1 MIWIK
6 SSLFI
11 LTIVT
16 VKFIFKFINDYGDRR
31 MDNMKELL
39 DFTDYLRIY
48 SCQMHMSYEE
58 IYLKYN
64 FSNENIRMVCNKLMD
79 EIENK
84 KNKSKY
90 IDYIE
95 ELLHTPDNFNKKF
108 IDILDYYGSTYSDVL
123 DAKLKFTIREM
134 EYSMKDY
141 ERQHI
146 DKKNLNNRISLLLGC
161 LAAVILI

>member
-6 SSLFI
+6 TALFI
-11 LTIVT
+11 FTIVT
-16 VKFIFKFINDYGDRR
+16 VKFIFKFINDYGDQC

-48 SCQMHMSYEE
+48 SCQMHMSFEE

-64 FSNENIRMVCNKLMD
+64 FSNENIRMVCNKLMT
-79 EIENK
+79 EIEGK
-84 KNKSKY
+84 KNKGRY
-90 IDYIE
+90 LDFIGE
-95 ELLHTPDNFNKKF
+95 QLHTPDDFNKKF

-123 DAKLKFTIREM
+123 DTKLKFTLREM
-134 EYSMKDY
+134 EYSMKNY

-146 DKKNLNNRISLLLGC
+146 EKKNLNNRISLLVGC

>member
-1 MIWIK
+1 MMWIK

-16 VKFIFKFINDYGDRR
+16 VRFIFKFINDYGDRR

-64 FSNENIRMVCNKLMD
+64 FRNENIRMVCNKLMN
-79 EIENK
+79 EMESK
-84 KNKSKY
+84 KNKGNY
-90 IDYIE
+90 LAFIE
-95 ELLHTPDNFNKKF
+95 ELLHTPDDFNKKF

-123 DAKLKFTIREM
+123 DVKLKFTIREM

-146 DKKNLNNRISLLLGC
+146 DKKNLNNRISILVGC

>member
-11 LTIVT
+11 LTIVS
-16 VKFIFKFINDYGDRR
+16 VRFIFKFINDYGDKR

-39 DFTDYLRIY
+39 AFTDYLRVY

-58 IYLKYN
+58 IYLKFN
-64 FSNENIRMVCNKLMD
+64 FSNENTRLVCSKLME
-79 EIENK
+79 EINGK
-84 KNKSKY
+84 KNKIRY
-90 IDYIE
+90 LDYIG
-95 ELLHTPDNFNKKF
+95 ELLHTPDDFNKKF

-123 DAKLKFTIREM
+123 DEKLKYTIREM
-134 EYSMKDY
+134 EYSMKNY
-141 ERQHI
+141 EMQHI
-146 DKKNLNNRISLLLGC
+146 DKKNLNNRISLLVGC